1 MEINLEKGGAGLK
14 KEIILQR
21 KLFIPRIGDE

>member
-1 MEINLEKGGAGLK
+1 MEINLQKGGVVLK

-21 KLFIPRIGDE
+21 KLFIPRISEE

>member
-1 MEINLEKGGAGLK
+1 MEINWGGGGAGLK

-21 KLFIPRIGDE
+21 KLFIPRISDE